1 MKLTSFALA
10 ALLLAP
16 LAVLHAA
23 NVANLKLKGAASVH
37 VN

>member
-1 MKLTSFALA
+1 MKLISFALA

-16 LAVLHAA
+16 LAALHAA